1 MRKYQMTLT
10 GKTPLLMHRD
20 DVEWSDKM
28 AEWLA
33 IPENKANS
41 KGGDD
46 RYPAHKW
53 LGYVYHDGSH
63 LALPADNIA
72 VSMREAGAAFLVP
85 GQSKK
90 TFKAQTQSGMMSAT
104 PDWDFYCNGKR
115 IEWQPFADLAN
126 EAQFNKHVETVR
138 EVGFDLLV
146 QRAKVGMAKHVRVR
160 PVFHNWSATG
170 TLLVWDETLTTDILQ
185 KIASYA
191 GQYKGLCDW
200 RPSSKTPGNF
210 GMFDATV
217 MEIK

>member
-1 MRKYQMTLT
+1 MRKYEVTLI
-10 GKTPLLMHRD
+10 GKTPILMHRD
-20 DVEWSDKM
+20 DVEWSDRM

-53 LGYVYHDGSH
+53 LGYVYHDGNKVTM
-63 LALPADNIA
+63 PADNIA

-104 PDWDFYCNGKR
+104 PDWTFINNDR
-115 IEWQPFADLAN
+115 EIEWGPLAELMQN
-126 EAQFNKHVETVR
+126 TKFTDHVSLAR
-138 EVGFDLLV
+138 DMGFDLSV
-146 QRAKVGMAKHVRVR
+146 KRAKVGMSKHVRVR
-160 PVFHNWSATG
+160 PIFHNWMAVG
-170 TLLVWDETLTTDILQ
+170 QLLVWDDTLTADILQ
-185 KIASYA
+185 KIISYA

-217 MEIK
+217 KEVA

>member
-1 MRKYQMTLT
+1 MRKYEVVLT

-20 DVEWSDKM
+20 DVEWSDRM

-53 LGYVYHDGSH
+53 LGYVYHDGDKIT
-63 LALPADNIA
+63 LPADNIA
-72 VSMREAGAAFLVP
+72 VSMREAGAAFLAP

-104 PDWDFYCNGKR
+104 PDWTFFSSGQQ
-115 IEWQPFADLAN
+115 IEWQPLAELVKVGRFAEHL
-126 EAQFNKHVETVR
+126 ETVR
-138 EVGFDLLV
+138 DAGFDLSV
-146 QRAKVGMAKHVRVR
+146 KRAKIGMSKHVRVR
-160 PVFHNWSATG
+160 PIFHDWSASG
-170 TLLVWDETLTTDILQ
+170 TLLVWDEALTTEILQ
-185 KIASYA
+185 KIISYA

-200 RPSSKTPGNF
+200 RPGSKTPGNY
-210 GMFDATV
+210 GMFDAAV
-217 MEIK
+217 KEAN